1 MEKIRQIVNN
11 KKVKILLI
19 SIVLF
24 FACIGLL
31 FTFVFVGMRLKLFDV
46 RGSID
51 SRNNFYLINT
61 TDKTSENIH
70 DEMVN
75 LITRNGGANVLSSR
89 KIILPDT
96 SFSWVD
102 TPEWQTLREALK
114 KDKEVIDN
122 VSKISGVNSRLIVS
136 VVIAEQ
142 IRFFT
147 SNRESYKKF
156 FEPLKILGTLSNFS
170 LGVSGIK
177 PETAKQIEDNL
188 KDVNSP
194 FYISKN
200 YENILDYNLNENPD
214 DTLYNRLT
222 DDKNHFYSYL
232 YTALF
237 IKQVETQ
244 WKKAGFDISK
254 RPEILATLFNLGFS
268 KSNPKS
274 NPEVAGSLI
283 EIGKEKISFGRLAYE
298 FYFSGEL
305 IEEFNFIF
313 SKK

>member
-19 SIVLF
+19 VIVLF

-31 FTFVFVGMRLKLFDV
+31 FTIVFVGMRLKLFNV

-51 SRNNFYLINT
+51 SRNNFYMNASG
-61 TDKTSENIH
+61 KAGVVIH
-70 DEMVN
+70 DEMVD
-75 LITRNGGANVLSSR
+75 LIIKNGVANVLSSR

-96 SFSWVD
+96 SFSWVE

-156 FEPLKILGTLSNFS
+156 FEPLKILGTLSDFS

-194 FYISKN
+194 FYLSKS

-237 IKQVETQ
+237 IKQIETQ